1 MASSISKDI
10 NHIVK
15 FDGRNF
21 PLWKLGCWLMLEQ
34 HNLIPVVDGSE
45 TIPNE
50 VRQFHVC
57 KIVYELITH
66 VSNLRQ
72 WTQTV

>member
-1 MASSISKDI
+1 MEISIPKDI

-15 FDGRNF
+15 FDGSNV

-34 HNLIPVVDGSE
+34 HNLIPIVDGSE

-50 VRQFHVC
+50 VRQLHIY

-72 WTQTV
+72 